1 MAFDAEGRWDRAYS
15 VQGGIAVLEAA
26 DITARAKRMTVV
38 DLGPVI
44 DAKERMEAHRWKPTQ
59 AEIDRVMLDLLGG
72 NHPRRRHIPY
82 VKPVQ
87 HGKANCCAPDIT
99 AHDEARNVRHSR
111 RMPSGKHWG
120 QTVSSIN
127 NIAGTSRLP
136 QADAMSHALFRL
148 LKIAKV
154 RREHLNVPSTTAQA
168 GMGEQ
173 AFGRG

>member
-1 MAFDAEGRWDRAYS
+1 MLA
-15 VQGGIAVLEAA
+15 AA

-111 RMPSGKHWG
+111 RMPSGKH
-120 QTVSSIN
+120 
-127 NIAGTSRLP
+127 
-136 QADAMSHALFRL
+136 
-148 LKIAKV
+148 
-154 RREHLNVPSTTAQA
+154 
-168 GMGEQ
+168 
-173 AFGRG
+173 